1 MSDRRGMGLA
11 RRRASRGGYP
21 LMGYSVGSG
30 LSRAPF
36 RSSLRGTDT
45 GLAADLGKMLGMEAE
60 DVKGYGIAAGAA
72 VATVLVASSALAMWR
87 PSLKNIGT
95 TAAPRYESLD
105 PESQDYV
112 SWKAPRNL
120 QAIKGLLMAGLGI
133 GGAALLHS
141 RGMKEAAMG
150 VGAAGVGLGAA
161 TALTALM
168 PAPKDDPNTP
178 APRDESQ
185 DPPLL
190 QAGIPLHRPE
200 PEQLPVVMPQSLAGV
215 ALRGLPRNSRGGY
228 LS

>member
-11 RRRASRGGYP
+11 RRSASRGGYP

-36 RSSLRGTDT
+36 RSSLRGSSDT

-87 PSLKNIGT
+87 PSLASGEQ
-95 TAAPRYESLD
+95 AAD
-105 PESQDYV
+105 PEADGYV
-112 SWKAPRNL
+112 FWKAPRNL
-120 QAIKGLLMAGLGI
+120 QAIKGGLMAAGAI
-133 GGAALLHS
+133 GAAVFFHS

-150 VGAAGVGLGAA
+150 VGATGVGLGLA
-161 TALTALM
+161 TSLTALM

-190 QAGIPLHRPE
+190 QAGIPLH
-200 PEQLPVVMPQSLAGV
+200 MPQSLAGV